1 MGARGF
7 LSPWILGNPRLLG
20 HGSDLLLNARPVGT
34 LLGLTPSPLLA
45 FFRSLLP
52 FIPTLL
58 PMLSWTRSCLTP
70 PTRQNPS
77 ANELTLP
84 AFQQDHAF
92 AAFEQDDWL
101 AELDLLQLGQAL
113 QRTAISRGGYDGR
126 SFDLMV
132 AIADVLQSDHGW
144 SFEQS
149 DAWLQRMGL
158 WEAEL

>member
-20 HGSDLLLNARPVGT
+20 HGSDLLRSARPVGT
-34 LLGLTPSPLLA
+34 LLGLTPSSLLA

-52 FIPTLL
+52 LISTLL

-70 PTRQNPS
+70 PTRQQDQ
-77 ANELTLP
+77 ANEITLP
-84 AFQQDHAF
+84 PFQQDHAF
-92 AAFEQDDWL
+92 AAFEQGDWL
-101 AELDLLQLGQAL
+101 AELDLLQLGTAL
-113 QRTAISRGGYDGR
+113 QHTASNRGGYDGR

-132 AIADVLQSDHGW
+132 AIADVLEADHGW

-149 DAWLQRMGL
+149 DAWLERMGL
-158 WEAEL
+158 WEEEV